1 MLGDICRNVE
11 EGILPQCDEVMS
23 ILVTNLGREDVHRTI
38 KPQILSSFGD
48 IALVV
53 GEKFDKYVDAVL
65 RVLKQAMAL
74 SVQSAQAAG
83 GWRAHEPGRG
93 VSNTVACLA
102 SNISSCCV
110 PCLIKFYGG
119 PTSSGHSAPAMLV
132 KLQAMFTV
140 DTENA

>member
-1 MLGDICRNVE
+1 MSRPVRIKRCLQVCLSTVGVLGDICRNVE
-11 EGILPQCDEVMS
+11 EGILPQCDEIMS

-83 GWRAHEPGRG
+83 GWRPHEPRRG
-93 VSNTVACLA
+93 VSNSRMPYVQRFFLLCSMSIHVL
-102 SNISSCCV
+102 C
-110 PCLIKFYGG
+110 
-119 PTSSGHSAPAMLV
+119 
-132 KLQAMFTV
+132 
-140 DTENA
+140 